1 MEQFDWLEGPLLMK
15 EELKFVLEEH
25 GEPSAQ
31 VVILAM
37 GGAHWMPQWCVA
49 S

>member
-1 MEQFDWLEGPLLMK
+1 MELFDWLEGPLLMK

-31 VVILAM
+31 IVMLAM
-37 GGAHWMPQWCVA
+37 GGAHLMAQWCVA